1 MRSLSNV
8 ILRPFL
14 IWSRPS
20 RVEGSPPRWVNF
32 SERFTMII
40 KSWPVFA
47 RANSARAGSD
57 CLTRDRADTAEGRA
71 EVFIL
76 RKVVSARR
84 VILPSQKGDRVG
96 GSTVLA
102 EKTFCFSCKRLP
114 WRFVRKCMKSW
125 LAQGSEYFLNLF
137 LHESAF
143 RPEKPIVVSVRS
155 SQKKMRHER
164 NCKALLRLKLAA
176 ILNHLTN
183 EWFFKIYS

>member
-1 MRSLSNV
+1 
-8 ILRPFL
+8 
-14 IWSRPS
+14 
-20 RVEGSPPRWVNF
+20 
-32 SERFTMII
+32 
-40 KSWPVFA
+40 
-47 RANSARAGSD
+47 
-57 CLTRDRADTAEGRA
+57 
-71 EVFIL
+71 
-76 RKVVSARR
+76 
-84 VILPSQKGDRVG
+84 
-96 GSTVLA
+96 
-102 EKTFCFSCKRLP
+102 
-114 WRFVRKCMKSW
+114 MKSW